1 MRVELWSRC
10 SELLCSLAL
19 WPCQLL
25 ARWLS
30 CRSDAELTRL
40 AQRLAKLFWTCS
52 PKRRAIGLKQLNS
65 ALGSELD
72 QEELSSILRQSYTQL
87 GLTALNALKRIGSP
101 GQDLMDSH
109 EQVTIIGREHLTRAL
124 AEGGVVFA
132 SGHLGDW
139 EQLLTLHALTGR
151 EVFLLSKRFKSP
163 LAQALW
169 DRSRAQAPTRLD
181 QGPRALQLIEHLK
194 SGGCV
199 ADVIDQH
206 DPRAKARRLCF
217 MGQEASIS
225 PDLITLAERGAAT
238 LLPVFTWREPLPCED
253 HERQRHVV
261 QICAPVWTPKDHLNQ
276 ETWARRD
283 QALSACL
290 QALELQVRR
299 RPEQWLWIH
308 RLWKPRPRLSARKR
322 RGEAERLG

>member
-1 MRVELWSRC
+1 VRAELKSRG

-19 WPCQLL
+19 WPCKLL

-30 CRSDAELTRL
+30 RRSDAELTRL
-40 AQRLAKLFWTCS
+40 AQALATLFWTLFS
-52 PKRRAIGLKQLNS
+52 KRRAIGLRQLRA
-65 ALGSELD
+65 ALGAELGE
-72 QEELSSILRQSYTQL
+72 EELSSILRQSYTQL

-101 GQDLMDSH
+101 GRDLAGSQD
-109 EQVTIIGREHLTRAL
+109 QVTIIGREHLTRAL
-124 AEGGVVFA
+124 ARGGVVFA

-151 EVFLLSKRFKSP
+151 EVLLLSKRFKSA
-163 LAQALW
+163 LAQTLW
-169 DRSRAQAPTRLD
+169 DWSRAHAPTRLD

-225 PDLITLAERGAAT
+225 PDLITLAERGDAT
-238 LLPVFTWREPLPCED
+238 LLPVFTWREPLPRED

-261 QICAPVWTPKDHLNQ
+261 LICAPVWTPKDGSHQAL
-276 ETWARRD
+276 WARRD

-308 RLWKPRPRLSARKR
+308 RLWKPQPLQSSRQG
-322 RGEAERLG
+322 RGRQGG